1 MDQET
6 LNNKASL
13 LGVTLHW
20 LLETQ
25 AAQKNVVR
33 LANSVQGHLSTVQ
46 AAAYD
51 RSSSSVRLVRFTIG
65 CYVYTRN

>member
-1 MDQET
+1 VTSSLTEHILWWKISVNMEMLVSENVNERIQGPSCLKVYQET

-25 AAQKNVVR
+25 AAQKNVV
-33 LANSVQGHLSTVQ
+33 
-46 AAAYD
+46 D
-51 RSSSSVRLVRFTIG
+51 
-65 CYVYTRN
+65 